1 MGDYMRRPL
10 IAACVVLASVALSA
24 GCDNSGSS
32 TVASPAPI
40 LSTATFSGTVDPG
53 GKASNSFTVGQ
64 SGGEVDITLTAAGPP
79 ATIFMGL
86 GVGTPSTDGTTCTVP
101 TGQSVN
107 AQAGTT
113 PQLVGT
119 AAPGTYC
126 VSVFDI
132 GNQTATIS
140 YTVTV
145 AHP

>member
-1 MGDYMRRPL
+1 MRRSL
-10 IAACVVLASVALSA
+10 IAACAVLASVALSIA
-24 GCDNSGSS
+24 CDNSSGS
-32 TVASPAPI
+32 TPASPAPI
-40 LSTATFSGTVDPG
+40 LSTATFTGTVDPG
-53 GKASNSFTVGQ
+53 GNASNPFTVGQ

-79 ATIFMGL
+79 PTIFMGL

-101 TGQSVN
+101 AGQSVN
-107 AQAGTT
+107 TQAGAT

-119 AAPGTYC
+119 AGPGNYC
-126 VSVFDI
+126 VMVFDI